1 MKVSR
6 SIIKYIDI
14 ESSYEKVFD
23 YLANVENWPQ
33 WAIVNMISSHK
44 NTDGSFHIKTKFGEG
59 YITISPERS
68 LGILDHTWTDPQA
81 SWTVPCRLVKNNE
94 GCTFAITLFQPQ
106 NMNDI
111 DFDMTTKEMD
121 KELLALKNMA
131 EKLS

>member
-14 ESSYEKVFD
+14 ESSYDKVFA

-33 WAIVNMISSHK
+33 WAIVNMISSHR
-44 NTDGSFHIKTKFGEG
+44 NSDGSFCIKTKFGEG
-59 YITISPERS
+59 KISIRPDIS
-68 LGILDHTWTDPQA
+68 LGILDHTFTDPQA
-81 SWTVPCRLVKNNE
+81 SWTVPCRLVKNNK

-106 NMNDI
+106 NMNDV
-111 DFDMTTKEMD
+111 DFDKATKEMD
-121 KELLALKNMA
+121 KELFALKNMA